1 MAEQTF
7 PKQRADTRDLYSDPI
22 DTVFAE
28 REVLLNKS
36 RNFGER
42 MPPKD
47 GYKCRTNTP
56 SSGDGSFVVDPRRD
70 IGMYRDSTMSSY
82 PRSTTTATATSLK
95 SDDSS
100 FLRSTNPKLHM
111 GSEDTTSGVSSDC
124 VDVRVGSA
132 LAELQEEMQKLR
144 QTLDKGWKDNEY
156 EELNLRKSRK
166 SEPKIPITFPE
177 RCLESGFHRLWF
189 IADDKRNGWAKQV
202 FYFCLL

>member
-1 MAEQTF
+1 
-7 PKQRADTRDLYSDPI
+7 
-22 DTVFAE
+22 
-28 REVLLNKS
+28 
-36 RNFGER
+36 
-42 MPPKD
+42 
-47 GYKCRTNTP
+47 
-56 SSGDGSFVVDPRRD
+56 
-70 IGMYRDSTMSSY
+70 
-82 PRSTTTATATSLK
+82 
-95 SDDSS
+95 
-100 FLRSTNPKLHM
+100 M